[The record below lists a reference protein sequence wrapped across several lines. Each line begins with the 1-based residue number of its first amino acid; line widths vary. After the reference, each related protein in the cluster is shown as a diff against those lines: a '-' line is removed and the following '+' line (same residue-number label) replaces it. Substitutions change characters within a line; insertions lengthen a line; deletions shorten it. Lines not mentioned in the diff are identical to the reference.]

1 MSDPHSDFT
10 LSPSS
15 PFPIHCPPALTRDNP
30 AHSLLPHIYM
40 PSFPRLPRL
49 SPRTINR
56 EPLDSSPR
64 FATPRSPF
72 SSSLST
78 SALSFLHHCYRALSL
93 SLSTTTTAAI
103 IYFAPATTTISTA
116 QGNTSSSLPHGAS
129 ELLEHDILTLLLQTN
144 VEYLSAF
151 VRLLQFRR
159 LLLLSNG
166 IHLPAFEPF
175 LGRRKPAHLATLRQ
189 RSTSPDARRHL
200 PLWLS

>member
-15 PFPIHCPPALTRDNP
+15 PFSIHCPPALTRDNP
-30 AHSLLPHIYM
+30 AHLLLPHIYM
-40 PSFPRLPRL
+40 PSFSRLPRL
-49 SPRTINR
+49 SPRSIIR

-64 FATPRSPF
+64 FATPQSPF

-78 SALSFLHHCYRALSL
+78 SALSSL
-93 SLSTTTTAAI
+93 RPRSLSTTTTAAI

-116 QGNTSSSLPHGAS
+116 QEDTSSSLPHGAS

-151 VRLLQFRR
+151 VRLPLDTVMTPQVSTIYNHGGSSFFNPDIVRSSLPIFHRGEREADKLRSRGR
-159 LLLLSNG
+159 LTS
-166 IHLPAFEPF
+166 
-175 LGRRKPAHLATLRQ
+175 LGVAG
-189 RSTSPDARRHL
+189 
-200 PLWLS
+200 